1 MKVKFMATS
10 AIIAALYIVVT
21 LIFSAVSF
29 GQVQFRIAEIFNHLV
44 AFNPRYFVGVVLGV
58 LISNALFS
66 TIGVMDIIFGV
77 GHSIITLGLLI
88 LICKFVKNIWARLII
103 NSFLFTATM
112 FIIAIELNIVLDF
125 PFWITWLYCAVGEF
139 IVLAVGV
146 PIMYLLNSRLN
157 FKNLI

>member
-21 LIFSAVSF
+21 LVFSAISF

-77 GHSIITLGLLI
+77 GHSMITLGLLI

-139 IVLAVGV
+139 IVLAVGA

>member
-29 GQVQFRIAEIFNHLV
+29 GQVQFRIAEMFNHLV
-44 AFNPRYFVGVVLGV
+44 AFNPRYFIGVVLGV

-77 GHSIITLGLLI
+77 GHSIITLSLLI

-125 PFWITWLYCAVGEF
+125 PFWITWLYCGIGEF
-139 IVLAVGV
+139 IVLLLGI

>member
-1 MKVKFMATS
+1 
-10 AIIAALYIVVT
+10 
-21 LIFSAVSF
+21 
-29 GQVQFRIAEIFNHLV
+29 
-44 AFNPRYFVGVVLGV
+44 
-58 LISNALFS
+58 
-66 TIGVMDIIFGV
+66 MDIIFGV

-125 PFWITWLYCAVGEF
+125 PFWITWLYCGVGEF
-139 IVLAVGV
+139 IVLLVGA

>member
-139 IVLAVGV
+139 IVLAIGI

>member
-21 LIFSAVSF
+21 LVFSAISF

-77 GHSIITLGLLI
+77 GHSMITLGLLI

>member
-21 LIFSAVSF
+21 LVFSAISF

-77 GHSIITLGLLI
+77 GHSVITLGLLI

-139 IVLAVGV
+139 IVLAVGA

>member
-1 MKVKFMATS
+1 M
-10 AIIAALYIVVT
+10 
-21 LIFSAVSF
+21 
-29 GQVQFRIAEIFNHLV
+29 FNHLV
-44 AFNPRYFVGVVLGV
+44 AFNPRYFIGVVLGV

-77 GHSIITLGLLI
+77 GHSMITLGLLI
-88 LICKFVKNIWARLII
+88 LICKVVKNIWARLII

-125 PFWITWLYCAVGEF
+125 PFWITWLYCGVGEL
-139 IVLAVGV
+139 IVLLIGI

>member
-21 LIFSAVSF
+21 LIFSAISF

>member
-77 GHSIITLGLLI
+77 GHSMITLGLLI

-112 FIIAIELNIVLDF
+112 FIIAIELNIVLDL
-125 PFWITWLYCAVGEF
+125 PFWVTWLYCAIGEF

>member
-77 GHSIITLGLLI
+77 GHSMITLGLLI

-112 FIIAIELNIVLDF
+112 FIIAIELKIVLYL
-125 PFWITWLYCAVGEF
+125 PLWITWLYSDVCKF
-139 IVLAVGV
+139 IVLLIGI